1 MDKQITSDTDI
12 EFSRN
17 DFNFKVFAGPGAGK
31 TYFLIKN
38 IISTIKNSEKLKNTN
53 RKILCITYTN
63 VAVNE
68 IKNRL
73 GDYRK
78 YVEVLTIHAFLY
90 EYVIKPYQEQLKYL
104 LKKIYGCNFLKNKK
118 FTPRMEGYGLLS
130 KLKRS
135 DFINTL
141 KEKYKIEIAADVS
154 KKKLSEYV
162 LDLKEINIYPF
173 DDRKNKLSVINN
185 LQLKDEDAL
194 KLKRAIWENEA
205 ILDFDEIL
213 YFSYVLLKEFK
224 FIRYDV
230 QFRFPYVLIDEYQ
243 DTNPIQ
249 NEMIK
254 IIASNKNVSI
264 GVVGDVAQSI
274 YGFQGARFKEF
285 VEFEINTKE
294 FKEFVINGNR
304 RSNQNIIN
312 FLNYIRKADDK
323 LKFQSCIK
331 NTNNTNLITFIKSEE
346 SNIDVLN
353 LVDKNAIVLCRRWV
367 DAFKYLSG
375 ITKEQNS
382 YLTKLHNYYRYTID
396 RDLIKDF
403 ENDGINWISQIRLI
417 VKLKESI
424 EKKNFENII
433 YEIEKIF
440 RVDLFNKNVK
450 KHKTT
455 EYKEIQKFIKIFD
468 QFNDDNTYQEI
479 IKKIKSELEKINLPK
494 VYELELPEEG
504 DDNYNYNFN
513 PYLYKLKLKTLKI
526 MVNEIFTEDS
536 KYVTVHRTKGK
547 EYDSVFVNLE
557 PLKDEKES
565 LGSIV
570 KALCD
575 PNILDETSEF
585 IRIAYVAFSRAI
597 NNLYIHINSK
607 DENIEQMFVALDK
620 YIADNNLEK
629 FYRIQNLVGCQQ

>member
-1 MDKQITSDTDI
+1 MTALVY
-12 EFSRN
+12 
-17 DFNFKVFAGPGAGK
+17 DFPMPH
-31 TYFLIKN
+31 
-38 IISTIKNSEKLKNTN
+38 SS
-53 RKILCITYTN
+53 
-63 VAVNE
+63 
-68 IKNRL
+68 
-73 GDYRK
+73 
-78 YVEVLTIHAFLY
+78 LY
-90 EYVIKPYQEQLKYL
+90 ALHL
-104 LKKIYGCNFLKNKK
+104 F
-118 FTPRMEGYGLLS
+118 LLS